1 MTWWWTVLWWW
12 ASNKWRWLA
21 GGWLENRS
29 RPSPSESLRCGTLC
43 VEPTLWSPATAAT
56 VENKKFANRG
66 ADQTARNSKGN
77 RSRSQSGSFKEGIWT
92 PHICWCNFLGSVI
105 WINVGR
111 NKVWR
116 DKVGRGL
123 SVKTSFV
130 GNFWQK
136 KWKVCTNHNT
146 KETRSLSRPLTYGVC
161 NAIRIPTNIFSGPNF
176 DFKNCFKF

>member
-66 ADQTARNSKGN
+66 GDQTARNSKGN

-161 NAIRIPTNIFSGPNF
+161 KAIRIPTYIFRSKLWLQKLF
-176 DFKNCFKF
+176 